1 MICCKLHP
9 DAGTLIRLKGPHV
22 GAYCKQCGKW
32 LKWITI
38 DEVDECVDPTLDA
51 ELDVERIRKSY
62 GKDWKGK
69 VAGMT
74 VRCGVRYW
82 LTSNEPGELTIEQY
96 KHAKET
102 YKR

>member
-1 MICCKLHP
+1 MSDKTFIVTK
-9 DAGTLIRLKGPHV
+9 
-22 GAYCKQCGKW
+22 
-32 LKWITI
+32 
-38 DEVDECVDPTLDA
+38 EEMDPKMYELLM
-51 ELDVERIRKSY
+51 LDVERIRKSY
-62 GKDWKGK
+62 GKEYMNKGK

-74 VRCGVRYW
+74 VRCGVRYL

>member
-1 MICCKLHP
+1 MSDKTFIVTK
-9 DAGTLIRLKGPHV
+9 
-22 GAYCKQCGKW
+22 
-32 LKWITI
+32 
-38 DEVDECVDPTLDA
+38 EEMDPKMYELLM
-51 ELDVERIRKSY
+51 LDVERIRKSY

-69 VAGMT
+69 VEGMT

-82 LTSNEPGELTIEQY
+82 LTSNKPGELTIEQY

>member
-1 MICCKLHP
+1 MSDKTFIVTK
-9 DAGTLIRLKGPHV
+9 
-22 GAYCKQCGKW
+22 
-32 LKWITI
+32 
-38 DEVDECVDPTLDA
+38 EEMDPKMYELLM
-51 ELDVERIRKSY
+51 LDVERIRKSY
-62 GKDWKGK
+62 GKEYTNKGK

-82 LTSNEPGELTIEQY
+82 LTSNESGELTIEQY

>member
-1 MICCKLHP
+1 MSDKTFIVTK
-9 DAGTLIRLKGPHV
+9 
-22 GAYCKQCGKW
+22 
-32 LKWITI
+32 
-38 DEVDECVDPTLDA
+38 EEMDPKMYELLM
-51 ELDVERIRKSY
+51 LDVERIRKSY

-82 LTSNEPGELTIEQY
+82 LTSNEPGELTIELY

>member
-1 MICCKLHP
+1 MSDKTFIVTK
-9 DAGTLIRLKGPHV
+9 
-22 GAYCKQCGKW
+22 
-32 LKWITI
+32 
-38 DEVDECVDPTLDA
+38 EEMDPKMYELLM
-51 ELDVERIRKSY
+51 LDVERIRKSY
-62 GKDWKGK
+62 GKNWKGK

-74 VRCGVRYW
+74 VHCGVRYW

>member
-1 MICCKLHP
+1 MSDKTFIVTK
-9 DAGTLIRLKGPHV
+9 
-22 GAYCKQCGKW
+22 
-32 LKWITI
+32 
-38 DEVDECVDPTLDA
+38 EEMDPKMYELLM
-51 ELDVERIRKSY
+51 LDVERIRKSY
-62 GKDWKGK
+62 RKDWKGK

>member
-1 MICCKLHP
+1 MNDKTFIVTK
-9 DAGTLIRLKGPHV
+9 
-22 GAYCKQCGKW
+22 
-32 LKWITI
+32 
-38 DEVDECVDPTLDA
+38 EEMDPKMYELLM
-51 ELDVERIRKSY
+51 LDVERIRKSY
-62 GKDWKGK
+62 GKDWKDK
-69 VAGMT
+69 VGGMT

>member
-1 MICCKLHP
+1 MSDKTFIVTK
-9 DAGTLIRLKGPHV
+9 
-22 GAYCKQCGKW
+22 
-32 LKWITI
+32 
-38 DEVDECVDPTLDA
+38 EEMDPKMYELLM
-51 ELDVERIRKSY
+51 LDVERIRKSY
-62 GKDWKGK
+62 GKEYTNKGK

-82 LTSNEPGELTIEQY
+82 LTSNEPDELTIEQY

>member
-1 MICCKLHP
+1 MSDKTFIVTK
-9 DAGTLIRLKGPHV
+9 
-22 GAYCKQCGKW
+22 
-32 LKWITI
+32 
-38 DEVDECVDPTLDA
+38 EEMDPKMYELLM
-51 ELDVERIRKSY
+51 LDVERIRKSY

-74 VRCGVRYW
+74 VRCRVRYW

>member
-1 MICCKLHP
+1 MSDKTFIVTKEE
-9 DAGTLIRLKGPHV
+9 T
-22 GAYCKQCGKW
+22 
-32 LKWITI
+32 
-38 DEVDECVDPTLDA
+38 DPKMYELLM
-51 ELDVERIRKSY
+51 LDVERIRKSY

-82 LTSNEPGELTIEQY
+82 LTSNEPGELIIEQY
-96 KHAKET
+96 KHVKET

>member
-1 MICCKLHP
+1 MSDKTFIVTK
-9 DAGTLIRLKGPHV
+9 
-22 GAYCKQCGKW
+22 
-32 LKWITI
+32 
-38 DEVDECVDPTLDA
+38 EEMDPKMYELLM
-51 ELDVERIRKSY
+51 LDVERIRKSY
-62 GKDWKGK
+62 GKEYTNKGK

-82 LTSNEPGELTIEQY
+82 LTSNEHGELTIEQY

>member
-1 MICCKLHP
+1 MSDKTFIVTK
-9 DAGTLIRLKGPHV
+9 
-22 GAYCKQCGKW
+22 
-32 LKWITI
+32 
-38 DEVDECVDPTLDA
+38 EEMDPKMYELLM
-51 ELDVERIRKSY
+51 LDVERIRKSY

-74 VRCGVRYW
+74 IRCGVRYW
-82 LTSNEPGELTIEQY
+82 LTSNEPGEFTIEQY

>member
-1 MICCKLHP
+1 MSDKTFIVTK
-9 DAGTLIRLKGPHV
+9 
-22 GAYCKQCGKW
+22 
-32 LKWITI
+32 
-38 DEVDECVDPTLDA
+38 EEMDPKMYELLM
-51 ELDVERIRKSY
+51 LDVERIRKSY

-69 VAGMT
+69 VAEMT

>member
-1 MICCKLHP
+1 MSDKTFIVTK
-9 DAGTLIRLKGPHV
+9 
-22 GAYCKQCGKW
+22 
-32 LKWITI
+32 
-38 DEVDECVDPTLDA
+38 EEMDPKMYELLM
-51 ELDVERIRKSY
+51 LDVERIRKSY

-82 LTSNEPGELTIEQY
+82 LTSNEPSELTIEQY

>member
-1 MICCKLHP
+1 MSDKTFIVTK
-9 DAGTLIRLKGPHV
+9 
-22 GAYCKQCGKW
+22 
-32 LKWITI
+32 
-38 DEVDECVDPTLDA
+38 EEMDPKMYELLM
-51 ELDVERIRKSY
+51 LDVERIRKSY

-82 LTSNEPGELTIEQY
+82 LTLNEPGELTIEQY

>member
-1 MICCKLHP
+1 MNDKTFIVTKEKMDPKMYKL
-9 DAGTLIRLKGPHV
+9 LMS
-22 GAYCKQCGKW
+22 
-32 LKWITI
+32 
-38 DEVDECVDPTLDA
+38 
-51 ELDVERIRKSY
+51 DVEQIRKSH

>member
-1 MICCKLHP
+1 MSDKTFIVTK
-9 DAGTLIRLKGPHV
+9 
-22 GAYCKQCGKW
+22 
-32 LKWITI
+32 
-38 DEVDECVDPTLDA
+38 EEMDPKMHELLM
-51 ELDVERIRKSY
+51 LDVERIRKSY

-82 LTSNEPGELTIEQY
+82 LTSNKPGELTIEQY

>member
-1 MICCKLHP
+1 MSDKTFIVTK
-9 DAGTLIRLKGPHV
+9 
-22 GAYCKQCGKW
+22 
-32 LKWITI
+32 
-38 DEVDECVDPTLDA
+38 EEMDPKMYELLM
-51 ELDVERIRKSY
+51 LDVERIRKSY

-74 VRCGVRYW
+74 VRCGVKYW
-82 LTSNEPGELTIEQY
+82 LTSNKPGELTIEQY

>member
-1 MICCKLHP
+1 MNDKTFIVTKEEMDPKIYKL
-9 DAGTLIRLKGPHV
+9 LMS
-22 GAYCKQCGKW
+22 
-32 LKWITI
+32 
-38 DEVDECVDPTLDA
+38 
-51 ELDVERIRKSY
+51 DVEQIRKSY
-62 GKDWKGK
+62 GKEYAEKGK

>member
-1 MICCKLHP
+1 MNDKTFIVTK
-9 DAGTLIRLKGPHV
+9 
-22 GAYCKQCGKW
+22 
-32 LKWITI
+32 
-38 DEVDECVDPTLDA
+38 EEMDPKMYELLM
-51 ELDVERIRKSY
+51 LDVKRIRKSY
-62 GKDWKGK
+62 GKDWEGK

>member
-1 MICCKLHP
+1 MNNKTFIVTKEEMDPKMYKL
-9 DAGTLIRLKGPHV
+9 LMS
-22 GAYCKQCGKW
+22 
-32 LKWITI
+32 
-38 DEVDECVDPTLDA
+38 
-51 ELDVERIRKSY
+51 DVEQIRKSY
-62 GKDWKGK
+62 GKEYAEKGK

>member
-1 MICCKLHP
+1 MSDKTFIVTKEE
-9 DAGTLIRLKGPHV
+9 
-22 GAYCKQCGKW
+22 
-32 LKWITI
+32 I
-38 DEVDECVDPTLDA
+38 DPKMYELLM
-51 ELDVERIRKSY
+51 LDVERIRKSY
-62 GKDWKGK
+62 GKEYANKGK

-82 LTSNEPGELTIEQY
+82 LISNEPGELTIEQY

>member
-1 MICCKLHP
+1 MSDKAFIVTKNE
-9 DAGTLIRLKGPHV
+9 
-22 GAYCKQCGKW
+22 
-32 LKWITI
+32 I
-38 DEVDECVDPTLDA
+38 DPKMYELLM
-51 ELDVERIRKSY
+51 LDVERIRKSY
-62 GKDWKGK
+62 GKEYTSKGK

>member
-1 MICCKLHP
+1 MSDKTFIVMK
-9 DAGTLIRLKGPHV
+9 
-22 GAYCKQCGKW
+22 
-32 LKWITI
+32 
-38 DEVDECVDPTLDA
+38 EEMDPKMY
-51 ELDVERIRKSY
+51 ELLMLNVERIRKSY

-102 YKR
+102 YRK

>member
-1 MICCKLHP
+1 MSDKTFIVTK
-9 DAGTLIRLKGPHV
+9 
-22 GAYCKQCGKW
+22 
-32 LKWITI
+32 
-38 DEVDECVDPTLDA
+38 EEMDPKMYELLM
-51 ELDVERIRKSY
+51 LDVERIRKSY

-82 LTSNEPGELTIEQY
+82 LTSNELGELTIEQY

>member
-1 MICCKLHP
+1 MSDKTFIVTKEEMDQKMYEL
-9 DAGTLIRLKGPHV
+9 LM
-22 GAYCKQCGKW
+22 
-32 LKWITI
+32 
-38 DEVDECVDPTLDA
+38 
-51 ELDVERIRKSY
+51 LDVERIRKSY

-82 LTSNEPGELTIEQY
+82 LTSNKPGELTIEQY

>member
-1 MICCKLHP
+1 MSDKIFIVTK
-9 DAGTLIRLKGPHV
+9 
-22 GAYCKQCGKW
+22 
-32 LKWITI
+32 
-38 DEVDECVDPTLDA
+38 EEMDPKMYELLM
-51 ELDVERIRKSY
+51 LDVERIRKSY

>member
-1 MICCKLHP
+1 MSDKTFIVTKEEMAPKMYEL
-9 DAGTLIRLKGPHV
+9 LM
-22 GAYCKQCGKW
+22 
-32 LKWITI
+32 
-38 DEVDECVDPTLDA
+38 
-51 ELDVERIRKSY
+51 LDVERIRKSY

-82 LTSNEPGELTIEQY
+82 ITSNKPGELTIEQY

>member
-1 MICCKLHP
+1 MSDKTFIVTK
-9 DAGTLIRLKGPHV
+9 
-22 GAYCKQCGKW
+22 
-32 LKWITI
+32 
-38 DEVDECVDPTLDA
+38 EEMDPKMYELLM
-51 ELDVERIRKSY
+51 LDVERIRKSY

-82 LTSNEPGELTIEQY
+82 LTSNKPGELTIEQY

-102 YKR
+102 YKK

>member
-1 MICCKLHP
+1 MSDKTFIVTK
-9 DAGTLIRLKGPHV
+9 
-22 GAYCKQCGKW
+22 
-32 LKWITI
+32 
-38 DEVDECVDPTLDA
+38 EEMDPKMYELLMSDA
-51 ELDVERIRKSY
+51 EQIRKSH
-62 GKDWKGK
+62 GKEYTEKGK

-82 LTSNEPGELTIEQY
+82 LTSNKPGELTIEQY